1 MKRAIVLGLI
11 LFLMLALNA
20 TEKVVLGSQPNSVR
34 VVSSTNTETI
44 LEFTIGNYD
53 QNLVEIDGSTWY
65 HISLP
70 KEGITQDKGMPELPV
85 FNRSIVIDDLAK
97 YRLEILDTQYTD
109 VRLPV
114 APSKGVITR
123 DVDPATVPYMFDR
136 VYQSN

>member
-20 TEKVVLGSQPNSVR
+20 TEKLVLGSQPNSVR

-44 LEFTIGNYD
+44 LEFTIGNYN

-65 HISLP
+65 HVSLP

-85 FNRSIVIDDLAK
+85 FNRSIVIDAWRSTAWRFWIPSTRMSAC
-97 YRLEILDTQYTD
+97 RLL
-109 VRLPV
+109 LPK
-114 APSKGVITR
+114 A
-123 DVDPATVPYMFDR
+123 
-136 VYQSN
+136 